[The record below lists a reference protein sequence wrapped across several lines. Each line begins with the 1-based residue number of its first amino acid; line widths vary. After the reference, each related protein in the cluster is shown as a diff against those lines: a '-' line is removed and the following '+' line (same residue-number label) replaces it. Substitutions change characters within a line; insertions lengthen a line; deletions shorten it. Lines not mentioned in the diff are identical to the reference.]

1 VNNLVYLLLAVI
13 CSSSIALI
21 FKYSESNNLN
31 RYIITSANY
40 FAAALI
46 SLLLIFNRGIKFFD
60 FNNSN
65 FRANFSRVILQGDGV
80 FSAQSSQ
87 QWATVVGLLAGIFF
101 FVSFIYYQ
109 KSVRENGASLAGTF
123 GKLGILIPMLFAI
136 IIWQEY
142 PEDLQWIGILL
153 AITSIILVNFPF
165 GKDWRQALRLNLIF
179 LFLYGGIAE
188 FSNKI
193 FQKYALVDYK
203 VLFLFWVFFSAFLIS
218 FFYSLKKVKRLP
230 KKSELLTGFA
240 VGIPNLFSS
249 FFLISALNYLKTA
262 VVFPIFSAGS
272 IVLIT
277 AVGYLFFG
285 ENLKLKE
292 WASILMTV
300 VALILINI

>member
-1 VNNLVYLLLAVI
+1 
-13 CSSSIALI
+13 
-21 FKYSESNNLN
+21 
-31 RYIITSANY
+31 
-40 FAAALI
+40 
-46 SLLLIFNRGIKFFD
+46 
-60 FNNSN
+60 
-65 FRANFSRVILQGDGV
+65 
-80 FSAQSSQ
+80 
-87 QWATVVGLLAGIFF
+87 
-101 FVSFIYYQ
+101 
-109 KSVRENGASLAGTF
+109 
-123 GKLGILIPMLFAI
+123 MLFAI

-142 PEDLQWIGILL
+142 PEDLQWLGILL

-165 GKDWRQALRLNLIF
+165 NKDCHQALRLNLIF

-218 FFYSLKKVKRLP
+218 FFYSVKKVKRLP

-277 AVGYLFFG
+277 AAGYLFFG
-285 ENLKLKE
+285 EKLKAKE